1 MKKHVLRRLARF
13 LRPYAPWLIAC
24 VVLTAA
30 SNLLS
35 LAAPL
40 LSGRAVD
47 AVGVSGGVDFPG
59 YFSTAEGCWPVM
71 ACPLS

>member
-13 LRPYAPWLIAC
+13 LRPYAPWLTAS

-47 AVGVSGGVDFPG
+47 AVGVSGGVDFPRVFQYCG
-59 YFSTAEGCWPVM
+59 GM
-71 ACPLS
+71 LACPPS